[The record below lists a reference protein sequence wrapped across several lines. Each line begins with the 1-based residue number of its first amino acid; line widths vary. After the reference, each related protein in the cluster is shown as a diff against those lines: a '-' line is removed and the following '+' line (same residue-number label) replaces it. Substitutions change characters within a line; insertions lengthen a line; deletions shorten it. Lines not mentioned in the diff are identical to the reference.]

1 MNAKATRMLFAAVAL
16 SALAALL
23 ACSAQART
31 PEGNGTRPPS
41 RTVVNDTALAAM
53 LAGSAQARKSKGN
66 GTQAPSRTVV
76 YKQQPPLGSEFF
88 VDPAEIRAALTP
100 PRVVNE
106 RQAPQASATLFVDPV
121 YASLDPAIRIAILAR
136 SHAAP
141 LAAKQFR
148 TGKGEA
154 RLEKFPDGYSR
165 LNP

>member
-1 MNAKATRMLFAAVAL
+1 MNAKATRMLFVAMAL

-23 ACSAQART
+23 ASSAQARI

-41 RTVVNDTALAAM
+41 GTVVHDTALAAM
-53 LAGSAQARKSKGN
+53 LAGSAQARTSKGN

-88 VDPAEIRAALTP
+88 IDPAMIRAVLTP
-100 PRVVNE
+100 PTVVSE

-121 YASLDPAIRIAILAR
+121 YASLDPAIRSAILAR

-141 LAAKQFR
+141 LAAKQIR
-148 TGKGEA
+148 TGKGKA
-154 RLEKFPDGYSR
+154 QLKFADGYSR